1 MKTFLTVVFGALL
14 SPGRAL
20 RELVEA
26 PGRIRRAALAVGF
39 TGFLYALSSF
49 GLGASGAVPLWPV
62 LSGLGPDNY
71 YFWQMVIILPGV
83 VLAWF
88 LVAGLLHGLVPRKT
102 GGGGFG
108 RSVAVAGPAL
118 SGPLFVAW
126 LPPAAQALFMT
137 LGMRQTEWVAI
148 LSNPG
153 PWQVL
158 YIACYAL
165 AALLALRLFVAAS
178 GALRKKAGAA
188 ALVHGALAAAF
199 VIAAFLA
206 LVR

>member
-1 MKTFLTVVFGALL
+1 LKTFLTVVFGALL
-14 SPGRAL
+14 SPGRTL
-20 RELVEA
+20 RELAEA
-26 PGRIRRAALAVGF
+26 PRRIRRAALAVGF

-62 LSGLGPDNY
+62 LSGLGTDNY
-71 YFWQMVIILPGV
+71 YFWQMVIVLPGA

-88 LVAGLLHGLVPRKT
+88 LVAGLLRLLAAR
-102 GGGGFG
+102 GGGFG
-108 RSVAVAGPAL
+108 KALAVAGPAL

-137 LGMRQTEWVAI
+137 LGMRQAEWVAI
-148 LSNPG
+148 LSDPG

-158 YIACYAL
+158 YIAGYAL
-165 AALLALRLFVAAS
+165 AALLALRIF
-178 GALRKKAGAA
+178 GAA
-188 ALVHGALAAAF
+188 AGVLRKRPGTGAVISGFLTACV